1 MKQQEKIPDLNG
13 ITGKEL
19 PFVVPDS
26 YFDDLPGRIQ
36 ARLTLP
42 RKSPRKLSLPAFR
55 PALAMAAL
63 FMGLIAVGYAGFRI
77 LSQRGNDRYLSGEE
91 LDATMQYIAYDL
103 DDDMLVS
110 TLVES
115 GISLAPRTADDR
127 TEEIIQILS
136 EEDLNYN
143 DLINDY

>member
-1 MKQQEKIPDLNG
+1 MNKQDKIRDLKG
-13 ITGKEL
+13 ITGNKL

-36 ARLTLP
+36 ERLALS
-42 RKSPRKLSLPAFR
+42 RKPHRKLSLPAFR
-55 PALAMAAL
+55 PALAMAAI
-63 FMGLIAVGYAGFRI
+63 FIGLIAVGYAGFRI
-77 LSQRGNDRYLSGEE
+77 LSQTGDDRYLSGEE
-91 LDATMQYIAYDL
+91 LDETMQYIAYDL

-110 TLVES
+110 TLIES
-115 GISLAPRTADDR
+115 GISLSPPSADTR